1 VWLREY
7 DADLIE
13 ELEKI
18 YKLKIE
24 VVDLEIISNA
34 SGKIVLCEENE
45 ENSESKIYDAQ
56 FKYNEFVIYKNL
68 YNFTPNLG
76 GINLKVKMTENE
88 NNVAGQNDS
97 PDTQNVKT
105 EQVEAQVNQPVEPQD
120 LDVTGENSVVDE
132 QVETRFDPDEK
143 ILSDMFDSGK
153 TEVTTNDLIVAG
165 FDTSRMASYTFQVGS
180 FKLSR
185 LLLVSPYKI
194 EKTQQ

>member
-1 VWLREY
+1 
-7 DADLIE
+7 
-13 ELEKI
+13 
-18 YKLKIE
+18 
-24 VVDLEIISNA
+24 
-34 SGKIVLCEENE
+34 
-45 ENSESKIYDAQ
+45 
-56 FKYNEFVIYKNL
+56 L